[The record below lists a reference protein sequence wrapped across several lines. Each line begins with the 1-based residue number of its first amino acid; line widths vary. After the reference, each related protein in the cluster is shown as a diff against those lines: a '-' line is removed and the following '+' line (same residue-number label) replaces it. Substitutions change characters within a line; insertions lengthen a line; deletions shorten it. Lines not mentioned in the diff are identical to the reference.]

1 MVQPGKANHGIRMNK
16 LYVLSFVGTDRPGL
30 TRQISN
36 TIASSQGNWMESRL
50 SRLAGKYAGILLIS
64 LPQTAAGDLLH
75 SLQTMPDCDL
85 KWMME
90 ATESTASTSTGSANR
105 NWSLE
110 LIGHD
115 RPGIVRD
122 VTDALRALSV
132 NIEDMRSEITDAP
145 MSSEVLFKAK
155 LQLSAPE
162 SLPATRI
169 EACIEALTDELM
181 FEVNQL

>member
-1 MVQPGKANHGIRMNK
+1 MNK

-64 LPQTAAGDLLH
+64 LPEAAADDLLQA
-75 SLQTMPDCDL
+75 LQAMQDCDL

-90 ATESTASTSTGSANR
+90 ATESSVTSKAASRS
-105 NWSLE
+105 WSLE

-115 RPGIVRD
+115 RPGIIRD

-132 NIEDMRSEITDAP
+132 NIEELSSEITDAP
-145 MSSEVLFKAK
+145 MSSEVLFKAQ
-155 LQLSAPE
+155 LQLSGPE
-162 SLPATRI
+162 SLPATQI
-169 EACIEALTDELM
+169 EASIESLTDELM
-181 FEVNQL
+181 FELVQI